1 MPISPTFRLPYSAVL
16 KRPQF
21 GNTPGITPN
30 TPPEETPT
38 PEETPPP
45 EKTPPIDKTPGNI
58 TPEPKKDTPPSLPGI
73 TEPTSPTRGNRCPI
87 HDPNKRTDT
96 CFR

>member
-1 MPISPTFRLPYSAVL
+1 MPISRIPFGFSPALL

-38 PEETPPP
+38 PE
-45 EKTPPIDKTPGNI
+45 KTPPVDKTPGNI

-96 CFR
+96 CFQ